1 MKSALKLRPHHWVA
15 GLVALAVLLQ
25 LIFAVTYPLN
35 SGASDNPVYLEMIR
49 SGTSNLILASGYPL
63 VMHSLLT
70 LLQVNPP
77 QAVYETDWLTIIQI
91 AQNVIHLLFLVAFA
105 SLARRIF
112 GTVTAGWVVVFLGC
126 STLFFGGLNSA
137 APEWLQGD
145 LIALSLLIAAKA
157 FIDDRHKVAQY
168 AAASAMVTLAYL
180 VKPNALVVVP
190 FLAALVLLD
199 EGSPARR
206 LLRVG
211 VSGVMAGGLLLFFV
225 TFYHLPSTG
234 SYQLSYDH
242 AWVLTASLPDDYLAS
257 PTDKLGVNTLR
268 WRALGSLVPTDDA
281 IAYAYPTID
290 TGASPAMRSIYL
302 QSYREVMQMSRAAL
316 ADFVDDHPL
325 PTDFVQRKSAIPLY
339 WYVGFEPVDALG
351 IEVYKESWVS
361 RWPDYLQRVVR
372 GFGTWGAFQAD
383 IVPFPSQ
390 PQGLLLSPA
399 QNGNGFVRYAVA
411 QGDVPEFMRYWNP
424 DQTVWAPG
432 MRAIELLS
440 TLMLP
445 RGAEVLLA
453 LLSLA
458 AILRLKERK
467 RQIVGAVIAAVIAA
481 SAISGYVLLGV
492 RDKELISLLPTVAIF
507 YAVGLAW
514 LVTLLRGR
522 FRTLVVRAKSAS

>member
-1 MKSALKLRPHHWVA
+1 MKSARNLQPHHWVA
-15 GLVALAVLLQ
+15 ASVAVAALLQ

-35 SGASDNPVYLEMIR
+35 SGAFDNPIYLEMIR

-70 LLQVNPP
+70 VLQVNPP
-77 QAVYETDWLTIIQI
+77 QAVFDTDWLTIIQI
-91 AQNVIHLLFLVAFA
+91 AQNAIHLLFVVGFAF
-105 SLARRIF
+105 LAWRIF
-112 GTVTAGWVVVFLGC
+112 GNVTAGWVVVLLGC
-126 STLFFGGLNSA
+126 STLFLGGLNSA

-145 LIALSLLIAAKA
+145 LIALSLLVAAKA
-157 FIDDRHKVAQY
+157 FIDDRRKVAQY
-168 AAASAMVTLAYL
+168 AAAFALVTLAYL

-190 FLAALVLLD
+190 FLVALVLLD

-206 LLRVG
+206 LLRLG
-211 VSGVMAGGLLLFFV
+211 VSGVLAGGLLLLFV

-234 SYQLSYDH
+234 THHLSYDH

-257 PTDKLGVNTLR
+257 PADKLGVNALR

-290 TGASPAMRSIYL
+290 TGASPAARSVYL
-302 QSYREVMQMSRAAL
+302 QRYREVMQMSRAAL

-325 PTDFVQRKSAIPLY
+325 PSDFVQSKSAIPLY

-351 IEVYKESWVS
+351 IEVYKESWVT

-372 GFGTWGAFQAD
+372 GLGAWGAFQTD
-383 IVPFPSQ
+383 IVPFASQ
-390 PQGLLLSPA
+390 PRGLVLSPL
-399 QNGNGFVRYAVA
+399 QDDDGSLRYAVPP
-411 QGDVPEFMRYWNP
+411 GDVPGFMRYWNP
-424 DQTVWAPG
+424 AQTVWAPG
-432 MRAIELLS
+432 MGAMELLS
-440 TLMLP
+440 TLVLP
-445 RGAEVLLA
+445 RFTEVCLA

-458 AILRLKERK
+458 AILRLKER
-467 RQIVGAVIAAVIAA
+467 RHQTVAAVIVAVIAVY
-481 SAISGYVLLGV
+481 AISGYVLLGV

-522 FRTLVVRAKSAS
+522 FAKPSTT